1 MRCCCSWLATRGR
14 FERLRASD
22 WSVSTWNDEFV
33 SDWLVATWNDVF
45 DSELDGGG
53 IRLVIISRPAI
64 LLFFCGSSWSVG
76 VVESFSELLVSW

>member
-64 LLFFCGSSWSVG
+64 LLFFWAVG
-76 VVESFSELLVSW
+76 GVWELLVSW